1 MIPVPSAPNV
11 TLTVENSSTILVEW
25 TEPEPPNGIIRG
37 YYIFYFGT
45 KTSGDVSMC
54 VRPCVCVYVCLYICV
69 YVCLY
74 ICVYVCI
81 YVCMY
86 VCTYVCMCVCMC
98 CNYIFLDL

>member
-54 VRPCVCVYVCLYICV
+54 VRPCVCVCTYVYIYVCM
-69 YVCLY
+69 
-74 ICVYVCI
+74 YVCI

-86 VCTYVCMCVCMC
+86 VYMCVCMC
-98 CNYIFLDL
+98 VLMFVCVFVCVVIIFF